1 MCGKCLK
8 RSSSV
13 AIAGLVALFAAA
25 CSSDDDGG
33 AEVDAQVTDRLAT
46 AAEGIEAA
54 DGLHVEM
61 RFVLYEGGES
71 DSTGAEPDQATC
83 MAASFEPAATT
94 ETGERAYMNF
104 GTPHE
109 DYANYGCLLGSTF
122 TVDGT
127 RVYAHTDEP
136 APGTSNG
143 LLSRVGETTP
153 ELVDELTA
161 LDSDAGAELVALV
174 ESGATGVEE
183 VDDDTV
189 TFEIDPDELAG
200 NAPPEAATDE
210 PADTVTLTAAYDS
223 EAPEQLASLEFEVTA
238 GDTTAMVTYYY
249 ADYNQPQEVEIPVA
263 PYITPDVTPLR
274 SLDELQAFVGLS
286 A

>member
-13 AIAGLVALFAAA
+13 AIAGLVALIAAA
-25 CSSDDDGG
+25 CSSDDDDG
-33 AEVDAQVTDRLAT
+33 AEVDAQVTDRLT
-46 AAEGIEAA
+46 VAAEEIEQA

-61 RFVLYEGGES
+61 KFVLYEGDDTEP
-71 DSTGAEPDQATC
+71 AEATC
-83 MAASFEPAATT
+83 MAASFEPAGTT

-109 DYANYGCLLGSTF
+109 DYDSMGCLLGDTF

-127 RVYAHTDEP
+127 LVYAHTSEP
-136 APGTSNG
+136 APGTDAG

-189 TFEIDPDELAG
+189 TFDIDPDELAD
-200 NAPPEAATDE
+200 NAPSEAATEE
-210 PADTVTLTAAYDS
+210 PADTVTLTAAYDP
-223 EAPEQLASLEFEVTA
+223 EAPEQLASLEYEVTA
-238 GDTTAMVTYYY
+238 GDTTAVLTYYY

-263 PYITPDVTPLR
+263 PYITPEVTPLR
-274 SLDELQAFVGLS
+274 SLDELRAFVGLN